1 MVDFLF
7 VYGTLMQD
15 FSSEITQVLRS
26 KSKFVAEG
34 WISGRLYDLG
44 SYPGL
49 VYEAG
54 SDDSVRG
61 EIYQM
66 ERPELLLPVLDY
78 YEMMDPAQPAE
89 NEYRRSL
96 LPIRSQGQ
104 LRQCWTYV
112 YQQSVTGLPAI
123 TSGDYRSYFSQNP
136 NHQDF
141 IDKN

>member
-1 MVDFLF
+1 MVDLLF

-26 KSKFVAEG
+26 KSKFIGEG
-34 WISGRLYDLG
+34 WISGTLYDLG

-49 VYEAG
+49 VYMAG
-54 SDDSVRG
+54 MEDKVRG

-66 ERPELLLPVLDY
+66 YRPELLLPVLDY
-78 YEMMDPAQPAE
+78 YEMMDPAQPAA
-89 NEYRRSL
+89 NEYNRSL
-96 LPIRSQGQ
+96 LPIRSAGQ
-104 LRQCWTYV
+104 IMECWTYI
-112 YQQSVTGLPAI
+112 YQQSVAGLPKI